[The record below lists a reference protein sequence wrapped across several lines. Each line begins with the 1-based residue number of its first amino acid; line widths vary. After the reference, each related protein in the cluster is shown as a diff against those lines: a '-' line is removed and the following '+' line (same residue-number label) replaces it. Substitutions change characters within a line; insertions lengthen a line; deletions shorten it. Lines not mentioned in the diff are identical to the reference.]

1 MYTTN
6 RNEQLVNVSYNSL
19 DNFEEISS
27 HDETKLKLL
36 ESDFSLTNSKA
47 WGRKTFWQF
56 GISKFYQ
63 YSIIRN
69 TF

>member
-6 RNEQLVNVSYNSL
+6 RNVQLVNVPYNSL

-27 HDETKLKLL
+27 HDETKPKLL

-47 WGRKTFWQF
+47 
-56 GISKFYQ
+56 
-63 YSIIRN
+63 
-69 TF
+69 

>member
-1 MYTTN
+1 MILCFDKQGNKYHWILTSCMYTTN

-47 WGRKTFWQF
+47 
-56 GISKFYQ
+56 
-63 YSIIRN
+63 
-69 TF
+69 